1 MIFSSTF
8 ILIFSL
14 KILYQKSNKV
24 VSPASYN
31 STEQMGKVTIRTGLT
46 SQGSLSM
53 NPWLGDYSSYDYST
67 INKGTNPIS
76 KLEVVSSLNFFN
88 LGHWEYHFNYQNCTQ
103 KYNPK
108 LYLGAVQIVGE
119 TWNYDRQTG
128 QTNGLPDLPR
138 GSEKSGS

>member
-1 MIFSSTF
+1 
-8 ILIFSL
+8 
-14 KILYQKSNKV
+14 
-24 VSPASYN
+24 
-31 STEQMGKVTIRTGLT
+31 
-46 SQGSLSM
+46 M

-108 LYLGAVQIVGE
+108 LYLGAIQ
-119 TWNYDRQTG
+119 TASRDWNYDLQTG
-128 QTNGLPDLPR
+128 QTNGLGNLPDGLQ
-138 GSEKSGS
+138 KSGSYVYLIIKADFSSFLILNPSDLKNSIFVLKPKSNTLKSG